1 MAASQAKVV
10 DCVSEDPLDALLAR
24 LMASS
29 PQGAK
34 DDMRTGDNSKAP
46 TKASNVELKR
56 CERSVEDNDPWKA
69 LSDQVRHKKAKDALH
84 RMTRQSCM
92 TYDIILLL

>member
-1 MAASQAKVV
+1 MATSQANVV

-34 DDMRTGDNSKAP
+34 DDMRSGDNNSKAP

-56 CERSVEDNDPWKA
+56 GERSVEDDDPWKV
-69 LSDQVRHKKAKDALH
+69 LSDQVRHMKEKGALH
-84 RMTRQSCM
+84 RITR
-92 TYDIILLL
+92 